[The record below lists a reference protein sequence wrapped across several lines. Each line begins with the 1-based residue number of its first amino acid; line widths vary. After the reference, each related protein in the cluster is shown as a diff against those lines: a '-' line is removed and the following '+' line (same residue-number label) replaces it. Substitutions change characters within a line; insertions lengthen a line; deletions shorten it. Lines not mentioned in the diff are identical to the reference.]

1 LAPLPTTQDRDV
13 IVLLGHGSRE
23 QRSNSEFEHLADCLR
38 QRWQPREIIHA
49 YIELAQP
56 SLPHALRE
64 AASRADRV
72 VVLPC
77 FLFAAGHV
85 KNDLPLELFRARRDF
100 STVRFLAAQAL
111 GIHVGLI
118 GAALDRL
125 KDCPSQSEQRRALV
139 VVGRGSSDPDANGDF
154 AKLVR
159 LIGEAAGVPE
169 AALPAFI
176 GITKPSFSEALDA
189 IARRRP
195 EEITVLPYFLF
206 AGRLIDRLESEL
218 AEFGKTHPWI
228 RTTRAPHLG
237 LHDGVF
243 RALDER
249 LYQVLAGTG
258 SLPCDTCQ
266 YRVPISPIASDV
278 GGLKALL
285 WSVRHITTHSQ
296 AMPHL
301 HAHKPMRKHVLVCGN
316 VDCASRGSVM
326 LAGTLRRLLKRAG
339 HEQSVKV
346 TKTGCMGRCGEGPTV
361 AVYPDGIW
369 YRGVKVE
376 DAPEL
381 VEEHLVN
388 DRLVARLV
396 DAIMQ

>member
-1 LAPLPTTQDRDV
+1 LAPLPTTQARDA

-23 QRSNSEFEHLADCLR
+23 PRSNSEFERLASCLR
-38 QRWQPREIIHA
+38 ERWQQREVIHA
-49 YIELAQP
+49 YVELAQP
-56 SLPHALRE
+56 SLSCALRE
-64 AASRADRV
+64 AASRASRV

-85 KNDLPLELFRARRDF
+85 KNDLPLELFRARRDS

-111 GIHVGLI
+111 GVHVGLI
-118 GAALDRL
+118 EAALDRL
-125 KDCPSQSEQRRALV
+125 KNCQSHSGQRRALV

-159 LIGEAAGVPE
+159 LIGEGAGVY

-176 GITKPSFSEALDA
+176 GITRPSFPEALDLM
-189 IARRRP
+189 ARGRP

-206 AGRLIDRLESEL
+206 AGRLLERLEREL
-218 AEFGKTHPWI
+218 SEFGKSHPWI
-228 RTTRAPHLG
+228 RTSLAPHLG
-237 LHDGVF
+237 LHDGLL

-249 LYQVLAGTG
+249 LHQVLAGAG
-258 SLPCDTCQ
+258 NLPCDTCQ
-266 YRVPISPIASDV
+266 YRVPISPIANDV

-285 WSVRHITTHSQ
+285 WSVRHMTTHSQ

-301 HAHKPMRKHVLVCGN
+301 HAHKPMRKHVLVCTN
-316 VDCASRGSVM
+316 VDCASRGSVT
-326 LAGTLRRLLKRAG
+326 LAGMLRRLLKRAG
-339 HEQSVKV
+339 HEQSVRV
-346 TKTGCMGRCGEGPTV
+346 TRTGCMGRCGEGPTV

>member
-1 LAPLPTTQDRDV
+1 LTPPATTQDRDA

-23 QRSNSEFEHLADCLR
+23 RHSNSEFERLADCLC
-38 QRWQPREIIHA
+38 QRWHPREVIHA
-49 YIELAQP
+49 YVELEQP
-56 SLPHALRE
+56 SLSQALRE
-64 AASRADRV
+64 AASRAGRV

-77 FLFAAGHV
+77 FLLAAGHV
-85 KNDLPLELFRARRDF
+85 KNDLPLELSRARRDF
-100 STVRFLAAQAL
+100 STVQFLAAQAL
-111 GIHVGLI
+111 GVHLGLI
-118 GAALDRL
+118 EAALDRL
-125 KDCPSQSEQRRALV
+125 SNCQFRSGKRRAII

-154 AKLVR
+154 AKQVR
-159 LIGEAAGVPE
+159 LIGEAAGVPD
-169 AALPAFI
+169 AFPAFI
-176 GITKPSFSEALDA
+176 GITRPSLPEALDLM
-189 IARRRP
+189 ARRRP
-195 EEITVLPYFLF
+195 DEIAVLPYFLF
-206 AGRLIDRLESEL
+206 AGRLIERLKNEL
-218 AEFGKTHPWI
+218 AEFGKSHPWI
-228 RTTRAPHLG
+228 RTRLAAHLG
-237 LHDGVF
+237 PHNGVL

-249 LYQVLAGTG
+249 LRQALAGVG

-266 YRVPISPIASDV
+266 YRVPISPIANDV
-278 GGLKALL
+278 GGLRALL

-316 VDCASRGSVM
+316 VDCASRGSVT
-326 LAGTLRRLLKRAG
+326 LAGTLRRLLKQTG
-339 HEQSVKV
+339 HEQSVRV
-346 TKTGCMGRCGEGPTV
+346 TRTGCMGRCGEGPTV

-376 DAPEL
+376 DALEL